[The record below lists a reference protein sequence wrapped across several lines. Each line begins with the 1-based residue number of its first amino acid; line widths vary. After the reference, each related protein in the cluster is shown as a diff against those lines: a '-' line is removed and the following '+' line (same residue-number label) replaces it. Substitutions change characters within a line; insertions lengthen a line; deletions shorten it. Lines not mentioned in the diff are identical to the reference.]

1 MTRQTHANHSLGQR
15 RGQYKQDCVVGLL
28 VKIFRRLD
36 AGMCQLSK
44 NGVES
49 LDSLQHYSRK
59 QTTTTN

>member
-36 AGMCQLSK
+36 ARDVSAVKEWCRVTRLTST
-44 NGVES
+44 
-49 LDSLQHYSRK
+49 LQ
-59 QTTTTN
+59 